1 MNWQKSSKILY
12 LLYMDYL
19 KLFGK
24 TKAELNSLL
33 TSTEE
38 LSKDISVHHRHK
50 GRKND

>member
-1 MNWQKSSKILY
+1 MNWQKSSKISH

-24 TKAELNSLL
+24 TKAELNSIL

-38 LSKDISVHHRHK
+38 LSKDISVHNKQRQK
-50 GRKND
+50 K